1 MKIANHILFLVP
13 GFPKDENDFNCI
25 PPLQEFLQKF
35 ISTHPSI
42 KISVIAFQ
50 YPYLNKTYLWE
61 GNNVVPL
68 DGKNSVFKK
77 PIVWLKAIQEAK
89 KIYKSFPIDVIHS
102 LWVGECALIG
112 NYLSKKIG
120 CEHICTLMGQDVK
133 SSNKYL
139 GWLKH
144 SRTKFV
150 ALSNNQAELF
160 IKLSNKKVSEI
171 IHWGIDDQQVN
182 IKNRDI
188 DLLGVG
194 SLIPLKNYSLFIK
207 TVEEIVKSKPDLN
220 CILVGSGPESEKLK
234 TMLKEKCLGKNI
246 QFKGLLNR
254 TEIFSLMQRSK
265 IFLHPSTFEGSGFVF
280 AEALVNGMNIVS
292 FNVGYAQN
300 HPKWFIANDNQ
311 DFIRITKELLDKQL
325 SYEPINLFPLE
336 ETVQKYFALYNS

>member
-1 MKIANHILFLVP
+1 MKITKHILFLVP

-25 PPLQEFLQKF
+25 PPLQEYLIKF
-35 ISTHPSI
+35 MSTYPSI

-50 YPYLNKTYLWE
+50 YPYLNTPYFWK
-61 GNNVVPL
+61 GINVVPIN
-68 DGKNSVFKK
+68 GKNSVFKK
-77 PIVWLKAIQEAK
+77 PTVWLKAIREAK
-89 KIYKSFPIDVIHS
+89 KIHKSFPIDVIHS
-102 LWVGECALIG
+102 FWVGECALIG

-144 SRTKFV
+144 SRTNFV

-182 IKNRDI
+182 IKDRDI

-292 FNVGYAQN
+292 FNIGYAQN

-311 DFIRITKELLDKQL
+311 DFIIITKELLDKQL
-325 SYEPINLFPLE
+325 SFEPINLFPLE